1 MIELLEAVDELDF
14 IEGCCLMQADQ
25 VVSSTFPAERRN
37 HETIAK
43 KAFNYVFQNAAK
55 LRSAHDEAHLEIGE
69 KRVSGFLLEGN
80 QILICL
86 SSKHT
91 NIVNVRNNVRELHS
105 GLQQQ
110 AQIV

>member
-25 VVSSTFPAERRN
+25 VLSSTFPASRRH

-43 KAFNYVFQNAAK
+43 KAFTYVFTNASK
-55 LRSAHDEAHLEIGE
+55 LRSTHDEAHLEIGE
-69 KRVSGFLLEGN
+69 KRVSGFKLEGS

-86 SSKHT
+86 SSKQT
-91 NIVNVRNNVRELHS
+91 NVVNVRNNVRELYN

-110 AQIV
+110 AQMA